1 MSSQW
6 KQFLELYAE
15 KNQHLSHKQVL
26 QMAKKP
32 FQQLKQYYKQ
42 QGGKNLESIPICEEQ
57 ITLDMLG
64 DDEEED
70 KMLLE
75 REYFS
80 DDDDQFFE
88 ELENII
94 EADCRAVVLNGKD
107 ILYNSYDKTRSNEE
121 IQEDKIM
128 RKNLIED
135 IYTILIEDLIAP
147 PAEDF
152 FFDIYLFPNEW
163 QHGGRVEFGPR
174 KYHIEYDANTKKFNV
189 SIFTKSKDSF

>member
-15 KNQHLSHKQVL
+15 KNQHLSKQQVL

-64 DDEEED
+64 DAEEED

-80 DDDDQFFE
+80 DDDDQFCE

-94 EADCRAVVLNGKD
+94 GADCRAVVLNGKD
-107 ILYNSYDKTRSNEE
+107 ILYNSYDKTRSKEE
-121 IQEDKIM
+121 IQEDNVKIA
-128 RKNLIED
+128 NLIAD
-135 IYTILIEDLIAP
+135 IYTDLLEDLI
-147 PAEDF
+147 ESKQNF
-152 FFDIYLFPNEW
+152 FFDIYLYPNEW
-163 QHGGRVEFGPR
+163 QYGGRVEFGPR
-174 KYHIEYDANTKKFNV
+174 KYHIEYDAGEKTFNV

>member
-15 KNQHLSHKQVL
+15 KNQHLSHQQVL

-42 QGGKNLESIPICEEQ
+42 HGGKDLQSIPICEEQ
-57 ITLDMLG
+57 ITLAMLG
-64 DDEEED
+64 DDEED

-75 REYFS
+75 TEYYS
-80 DDDDQFFE
+80 HDDYQFFE
-88 ELENII
+88 ELQNII
-94 EADCRAVVLNGKD
+94 DADCRAVVLNGKD
-107 ILYNSYDKTRSNEE
+107 ILYNSYDGNRSEE
-121 IQEDKIM
+121 EKAK
-128 RKNLIED
+128 RRNLSAD
-135 IYTILIEDLIAP
+135 IYTNLLEELVESK
-147 PAEDF
+147 EDF

-163 QHGGRVEFGPR
+163 HTGKNIEFGPR
-174 KYHIEYDANTKKFNV
+174 KYHIEYDSGTKKFNV